1 MAGLHTAIR
10 RLFCLGVA
18 FALWGCAIHIPL
30 QRTQVDSF
38 RPGET
43 TQAMKEKVGKSTPTL
58 EHQFEYQGKTYAAQ
72 HFNLQT
78 GVQHSSTVVCVPQC
92 IFIPITV
99 PVYTSF
105 VIVSL
110 QESQRVFTFGTLEE
124 LSKSP
129 DNAIADMMPVLKT
142 SMEKAKAQPKKAG

>member
-1 MAGLHTAIR
+1 
-10 RLFCLGVA
+10 
-18 FALWGCAIHIPL
+18 
-30 QRTQVDSF
+30 
-38 RPGET
+38 
-43 TQAMKEKVGKSTPTL
+43 
-58 EHQFEYQGKTYAAQ
+58 
-72 HFNLQT
+72 LQT